1 MSKLITVPIDFISI
15 EDLTTQYQNNLEI
28 NFDNLGIIA
37 DQRTILSQILYT
49 EYKLYRNPYKLMV
62 NKNTYQSERK
72 NIIQYII
79 EEIIITNRQKG
90 NSDITI
96 NRKIQYILYR
106 VEYIFDLEK
115 KEQDL
120 SNSFSEIK
128 TKAEQTDKTFRHRGL

>member
-79 EEIIITNRQKG
+79 EEIIITNRQ
-90 NSDITI
+90 
-96 NRKIQYILYR
+96 
-106 VEYIFDLEK
+106 
-115 KEQDL
+115 
-120 SNSFSEIK
+120 
-128 TKAEQTDKTFRHRGL
+128 RGIS

>member
-79 EEIIITNRQKG
+79 EEIIITNRQM
-90 NSDITI
+90 
-96 NRKIQYILYR
+96 R
-106 VEYIFDLEK
+106 
-115 KEQDL
+115 L
-120 SNSFSEIK
+120 S
-128 TKAEQTDKTFRHRGL
+128 

>member
-72 NIIQYII
+72 ISFNI
-79 EEIIITNRQKG
+79 
-90 NSDITI
+90 
-96 NRKIQYILYR
+96 
-106 VEYIFDLEK
+106 
-115 KEQDL
+115 
-120 SNSFSEIK
+120 
-128 TKAEQTDKTFRHRGL
+128 

>member
-72 NIIQYII
+72 KS
-79 EEIIITNRQKG
+79 TRQ
-90 NSDITI
+90 
-96 NRKIQYILYR
+96 RKRADNQNGRIY
-106 VEYIFDLEK
+106 K
-115 KEQDL
+115 
-120 SNSFSEIK
+120 
-128 TKAEQTDKTFRHRGL
+128 FRGYKRG